1 MSPANSFLGPDIFS
15 IASEKEILKTQFL
28 PQTYQ
33 TGGCRKKL
41 LNKRIHSTEK
51 MQLDEVTQSVSPRI
65 YTAEGKRSVEKC
77 RKFRRQGQEDTGFC
91 RVILLIVRQLTSR

>member
-1 MSPANSFLGPDIFS
+1 
-15 IASEKEILKTQFL
+15 
-28 PQTYQ
+28 
-33 TGGCRKKL
+33 
-41 LNKRIHSTEK
+41 